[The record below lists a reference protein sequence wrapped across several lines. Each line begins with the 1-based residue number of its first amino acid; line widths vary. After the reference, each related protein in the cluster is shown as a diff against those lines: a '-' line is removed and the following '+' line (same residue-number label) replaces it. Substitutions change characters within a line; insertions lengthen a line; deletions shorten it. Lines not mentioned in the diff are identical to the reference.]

1 MTDEQQKKIFSKNLR
16 YYVQLSGKQQ
26 KDIAETLDV
35 NQKTF
40 NGWCTG
46 LSMPK
51 TGKIQKIADY
61 FKIGKSDL
69 LDDKSLLE
77 GVKTTKGVLINVLG
91 RVAAG
96 IPIEMIEDIVDTE
109 EITQEMAKTG
119 TFFGLKIHGSSMEPR
134 MREGDTI
141 IVRKQE
147 DAETGDIVIVTV
159 NGTDATCKRL
169 KKYRDGMELI
179 PMNPSYEPKF
189 FTDKEIEEKP
199 VRIIGKVVEL
209 RAKF

>member
-1 MTDEQQKKIFSKNLR
+1 MSDLGNKEIMAKNIRNYMSLYNVTQTEICNTLGLKMPTFSDWINAKTYPRIDKIELLAN
-16 YYVQLSGKQQ
+16 
-26 KDIAETLDV
+26 
-35 NQKTF
+35 
-40 NGWCTG
+40 
-46 LSMPK
+46 
-51 TGKIQKIADY
+51 Y
-61 FKIGKSDL
+61 FGISKSDL
-69 LDDKSLLE
+69 VENHSSETKE
-77 GVKTTKGVLINVLG
+77 KRGVTIKVYG

-96 IPIEMIEDIVDTE
+96 IPIEMIEDVVDAE
-109 EITQEMAKTG
+109 EISQEMAKTG
-119 TFFGLKIHGSSMEPR
+119 MFFGLKIHGSSMEPR

-169 KKYRDGMELI
+169 KKYRDGIELI

-189 FTDKEIEEKP
+189 FTDKEVADKP